1 MRKFTRFSTVLV
13 LSAFVTGCSSPPDEV
28 ETIASLGEP
37 IEIPTLGSNAQQ
49 PQLIATPG
57 GDLLLVWIARG
68 EDGVDVFAARAE
80 GKTFTAP
87 ARINSIPG
95 SVNVVTIDEMRPA
108 LATGPGELLAI
119 AWTDTE
125 YDIQVAI
132 SHDDGASFDAPM
144 RLNQDEGDALQE
156 FPSIAFD
163 RNGVLHAVWLD
174 PRVAEDRVEEPSDVY
189 YARVEN
195 SVITE
200 QNLTADQES
209 TVCGCCLPDVQID
222 GDNIIITFRN
232 TTDDGYRDPFQIR
245 GTVSGD
251 FGPPSAVT
259 APVWQINAC
268 PIAGPIGIGNKALWI
283 DGSMG
288 IRRLLESQGADNP
301 PKVILEDTDE
311 WFLDYPPRRITGT
324 GPDSLF
330 LLVPAV
336 PAYII
341 SHDDDQWRVV
351 ADDLPGW
358 VTSAALMGDELV
370 MVGSTGDNFV
380 QDRRSFP

>member
-1 MRKFTRFSTVLV
+1 MKTLTRIFPVLV
-13 LSAFVTGCSSPPDEV
+13 VLAVGFSCSSPPAGDEPA
-28 ETIASLGEP
+28 ASPGTA
-37 IEIPTLGSNAQQ
+37 IEIPTVGSSAAL
-49 PQLIATPG
+49 PQLLATPG
-57 GDLLLVWIARG
+57 GDLVLVWTARGADGVDIFAARG
-68 EDGVDVFAARAE
+68 EAD
-80 GKTFTAP
+80 TYTAP
-87 ARINSIPG
+87 VRINSVPG
-95 SVNVVTIDEMRPA
+95 SVSVIPIDEMRPA
-108 LATGPGELLAI
+108 LAAGPNDLLAV
-119 AWTDTE
+119 AWTDTQ

-132 SHDDGASFDAPM
+132 SRDAGASFDTPT

-163 RNGVLHAVWLD
+163 ENGVLHAVWLD
-174 PRVAEDRVEEPSDVY
+174 PRVAQDRVEEPADLY

-195 SVITE
+195 GMVSE

-209 TVCGCCLPDVQID
+209 TVCGCCLPDLQID
-222 GDNIIITFRN
+222 GDNIVITFRN
-232 TTDDGYRDPFQIR
+232 TTDDGYRDPFQVS

-251 FGPPSAVT
+251 FGSPTEVT

-268 PIAGPIGIGNKALWI
+268 PIAGPIGIGDQVLWI

-288 IRRLLESQGADNP
+288 IRRLLESQGEGNA

-324 GPDSLF
+324 GPDSLV

-336 PAYII
+336 PAYVI
-341 SHDDDQWRVV
+341 SHDEDEWTIV

-358 VTSAALMGDELV
+358 VTSAALVGDELV

-380 QDRRSFP
+380 TDRRSFP